1 MTKILQKMLEIK
13 VKSFSELSTQEL
25 YDLLQLRSEVFV
37 VEQDCVYQDLDGK
50 DEKAFHVLGFKDEK
64 LIAYTRIF
72 KPGDYFE
79 KASIGR
85 VVVAKN
91 EREHKYGFDIMK
103 ASAEAIKI
111 RFNETTI
118 KISAQV
124 YLKKFYN
131 SLGYKAV
138 GEEYLEDD
146 IPHIAMLRA

>member
-1 MTKILQKMLEIK
+1 MLEIK
-13 VKSFSELSTQEL
+13 VKSFEELTKHEL

-50 DEKAFHVLGFKDEK
+50 DEKAIHVLGFKNK
-64 LIAYTRIF
+64 RIVAYTRIF

-79 KASIGR
+79 FASIGR
-85 VVVAKN
+85 VVVDEN
-91 EREHKYGFDIMK
+91 ERQHKYGFDIIN
-103 ASAEAIKI
+103 ASAEAIKNH
-111 RFNETTI
+111 FNETTI

-131 SLGYKAV
+131 SLGFKAV

-146 IPHIAMLRA
+146 IPHIAMIRE